1 MAFQTA
7 EQIKAQIEALN
18 KQLQEQES
26 QEKKVLKII
35 DDIKKAGLSK
45 YFLTNIL
52 KSYDLIEPI
61 VVEKKKEEKTILF
74 IAPKVIGQKGQQ
86 FKVWKGRYPMREA
99 NKKVHEKWES
109 ITPQVFLDNLTP
121 DGEEFFASEEGGK
134 YFKELFNK
142 DIKEFN

>member
-18 KQLQEQES
+18 KQLQEQET

-35 DDIKKAGLSK
+35 DDIKKANLSK
-45 YFLTNIL
+45 FFLTNIL

-61 VVEKKKEEKTILF
+61 VIEKKKEEKIFLF
-74 IAPKVIGQKGQQ
+74 ISPKAEGQKGQQ
-86 FKVWKGRYPMREA
+86 FKIWKGRYPMREA
-99 NKKVHEKWES
+99 NKKVHEKWKT
-109 ITPQVFLDNLTP
+109 ITPQIFLDNLTQ
-121 DGEEFFASEEGGK
+121 DGEEFFATEEGGK
-134 YFKELFNK
+134 YFKELFNR